1 MEARRW
7 KVRLKR
13 LLPRGMLGRSLAIIL
28 TPAILVQMIAAW
40 IFYDRHWEALTRR
53 MAEGVGGEIA
63 LLLDEIGPRPTA
75 DSVRRV
81 SPRWQRATDLRIEWR
96 PGETLT
102 PGGESGFLQPF
113 IVRSLTSVLEQK
125 VGRDVNIRTDTRSEW
140 VQIGVQL
147 HDGVLMART
156 PLRRL
161 YSPTMWI
168 FLAWMLGATLVLF
181 TVAVIFMRNQV
192 RPIRRL
198 AEAADG
204 FGKGRDVTGFKPEG
218 ASEVRQAAQSFLEMR
233 ERILRQIGQRTA
245 LLAGVSHDLRTPLT
259 RLRLALA
266 MQPESVEIE
275 DMKGDL
281 NDMDR
286 MIDGYLAFVRG
297 EGREPTADTDLTAL
311 IETIAAEARR
321 AGGHVTSSP
330 LPGVVLPLRPIA
342 FKRCLSNLVGNA
354 IRHGGHVNLG
364 MVVSAHAVEITV
376 DDNGPGIP
384 PARREDVFRPF
395 FRLSEAD
402 VAGGGTGLG
411 LTIARDIA
419 RGHGGDIV
427 LGDSPLGG
435 LRVLVRLP
443 I

>member
-1 MEARRW
+1 MDRRLW
-7 KVRLKR
+7 KARLKR
-13 LLPRGMLGRSLAIIL
+13 LLPRGMFGRSLAIIL

-63 LLLDEIGPRPTA
+63 LLLDEIGPRPDA
-75 DSVRRV
+75 ASVRRV

-96 PGETLT
+96 PGEILT

-113 IVRSLTSVLEQK
+113 IVRSLTNVLEDK
-125 VGRDVNIRTDTRSEW
+125 VGRDVNIRTDARSEW

-147 HDGVLMART
+147 RDGVLLART

-218 ASEVRQAAQSFLEMR
+218 ATEVRLAAQSFLEMR

-259 RLRLALA
+259 RLKLALA

-275 DMKGDL
+275 DMKADL

-311 IETIAAEARR
+311 IETIATEGRR
-321 AGGHVTSSP
+321 AGGHVTASP

-342 FKRCLSNLVGNA
+342 IKRCLANLVGNA

-364 MVVSAHAVEITV
+364 MVVSAHAVEITI
-376 DDNGPGIP
+376 DDDGPGIP
-384 PARREDVFRPF
+384 PAQREDVFRPF

-419 RGHGGDIV
+419 RGHGGDVV